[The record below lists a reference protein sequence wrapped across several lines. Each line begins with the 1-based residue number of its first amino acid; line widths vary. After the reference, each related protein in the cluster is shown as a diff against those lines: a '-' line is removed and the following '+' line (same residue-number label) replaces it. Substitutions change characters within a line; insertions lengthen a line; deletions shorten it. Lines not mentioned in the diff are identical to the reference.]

1 MTNTNALKVLGDGR
15 VDMMLWDAG
24 IQLYANVYYATD
36 DMLANHSGVLVR
48 FLTGSAK
55 GWGEA
60 RKNPEAGVDHLVAEY
75 RNLSR
80 ESELEAVGGVL
91 GFSFDDV
98 TAAHGW
104 AAMNPANWQ
113 AQIDSYA
120 ELGQFK
126 GETPTVDDVMTTD
139 ILSATE
145 PLRKQIG

>member
-36 DMLANHSGVLVR
+36 DMLANHSDALVR
-48 FLTGSAK
+48 RLTGSAR

-60 RKNPEAGVDHLVAEY
+60 RNNPEAGVDHLVAEY

-80 ESELEAVGGVL
+80 ESELETAGGVL
-91 GFSFDDV
+91 GFSFNDV
-98 TAAHGW
+98 TATVGW
-104 AAMNPANWQ
+104 AAMHPANWQ
-113 AQIDSYA
+113 ARIDSYA

-126 GETPTVDDVMTTD
+126 GETPAVDDVMTTD

-145 PLRKQIG
+145 SPRKRIG